1 MKLTLFFLINII
13 FSDSLSNWM
22 DANNHIIDSKSYKI
36 SFKQKIESI
45 IAGESHYILDTNTN
59 VVFFENQIRYESSD
73 RIIVA
78 NKDSIK
84 LLNKSNNQLFIDYTD
99 NQLSFLFQFSLSEIL
114 NDDNIFEP
122 YEDYFRINSKNFID
136 SKVYFKNNEIDV
148 IKVVADN
155 MNIELFNIVLEP
167 LDTLIMYKYFD
178 IDFSRPSAI
187 FDLRSK

>member
-13 FSDSLSNWM
+13 FSSSLSNWM
-22 DANNHIIDSKSYKI
+22 DANNHIMDSKSYKI

-99 NQLSFLFQFSLSEIL
+99 SQLSLLFQFSLSEIL

-122 YEDYFRINSKNFID
+122 YEDYFRINFKNSID

-148 IKVVADN
+148 VKIVIDN
-155 MNIELFNIVLEP
+155 MNIELFNIVLES
-167 LDTLIMYKYFD
+167 LDTLIIYKHFD
-178 IDFSRPSAI
+178 IDFSQPSAI